1 MPTDS
6 NPMSEF
12 FERAG
17 HTTYATETA
26 WWYEVWPRAV
36 LSFPYHRLLEP
47 DRSETDRLIRDH
59 RLRVVRYPTPL
70 AAFGFPNTLEVQT
83 DAAFDLGYLEREARR
98 QTRQGLKQCTFE
110 RIDFDDLATHGL
122 EMNRATASRQGRE
135 TIYCDADYWR
145 RYCEAGKAT
154 EGARAWG
161 VMVEGKLGSYLVDI
175 AFDGW
180 SNWHLVHSSAE
191 LLPKRPNNVLF
202 YEATRQFLAAG
213 YKVCYGLGS
222 VEPTPALDR
231 FKVHMGISVL
241 PIKNRLIFSGTA
253 RLVAA
258 FARPSFLWLLH
269 KVFPKSYAVRKGAA
283 IMELHRKQFAG
294 KPESDAQADGI
305 GDG

>member
-1 MPTDS
+1 MSVPP

-17 HTTYATETA
+17 HATYATETA

-47 DRSETDRLIRDH
+47 DRSEIDRLIRDH
-59 RLRVVRYPTPL
+59 RIKVVRYPTPL

-83 DAAFDLGYLEREARR
+83 DAAFDLGRLEREARR

-110 RIDFDDLATHGL
+110 RISFDDLATHGL
-122 EMNRATASRQGRE
+122 EMNRATASRQGRQ

-154 EGARAWG
+154 EGVRAWG
-161 VMVEGKLGSYLVDI
+161 VMVEGNLGSYLVDI

-191 LLPKRPNNVLF
+191 LLRKRPNNVLF

-222 VEPTPALDR
+222 LEETGSLDR
-231 FKVHMGISVL
+231 FKVNMGVTVQS
-241 PIKNRLIFSGTA
+241 IKNRLILSGRA
-253 RLVAA
+253 RLAA
-258 FARPSFLWLLH
+258 RLAPRPALALVSRL
-269 KVFPKSYAVRKGAA
+269 FPKSYTVRKGVA
-283 IMELHRKQFAG
+283 LVRQYRSQFYGEPPQQPADAG
-294 KPESDAQADGI
+294 AT
-305 GDG
+305 